1 MALAFPH
8 SDDDLRNFLE
18 RDTKLKKGNKNK
30 LTLTQSTRARPVVSV
45 SLGSLANR
53 DNSTTFPLLII
64 YQPWNLCFAIT
75 EVVARLTIPRTT
87 KKRKVR
93 HQPRAREHITCM
105 HMYLMKVVYNLR
117 TRVERG
123 CNDNFELRCVTST
136 SAMPTSSRRP
146 VLPRRLQRLDLL

>member
-93 HQPRAREHITCM
+93 HQPRAHYV
-105 HMYLMKVVYNLR
+105 HMYLMKVVYNLHEWSE
-117 TRVERG
+117 VVMKIL
-123 CNDNFELRCVTST
+123 N
-136 SAMPTSSRRP
+136 
-146 VLPRRLQRLDLL
+146 

>member
-30 LTLTQSTRARPVVSV
+30 LTLTQVRAQGLS
-45 SLGSLANR
+45 SLGSLVNR

-93 HQPRAREHITCM
+93 HQPRAYYV
-105 HMYLMKVVYNLR
+105 HMYLMKVVYNLHEWSEVVM
-117 TRVERG
+117 TIL
-123 CNDNFELRCVTST
+123 N
-136 SAMPTSSRRP
+136 
-146 VLPRRLQRLDLL
+146 

>member
-30 LTLTQSTRARPVVSV
+30 LTLTQVRAQGLS
-45 SLGSLANR
+45 SLGSLVNR

-93 HQPRAREHITCM
+93 HQPRAHYV